1 MGARRL
7 APMTEERHPTDRIA
21 LTRSYAVIK
30 PDSIVIK
37 PARASLMGPAI
48 QGALTLL
55 GAWIIGTYINSLP
68 LWVLMLLL
76 LFVIISGPTAVL
88 GLVYNVLGS
97 AFLMERQKGT
107 CRWQQGFLGLG
118 LGTRELVPFPRIAQI
133 DVVGDFDSE
142 LNSGDLQDIVHWQVR
157 LVKDNGRILEIASIN
172 AARPLAEE
180 ALERA
185 NDLAV
190 ALGEMSGRPAVTAE
204 LPEWAFEDDDQEVED
219 DLDADLDGGETIDPD
234 NDPDNR

>member
-1 MGARRL
+1 
-7 APMTEERHPTDRIA
+7 MTAERPSTERIA

-37 PARASLMGPAI
+37 PARAGLLGPAV
-48 QGALTLL
+48 QGALTIL
-55 GAWIIGTYINSLP
+55 GAWVIGTYINALP
-68 LWVLMLLL
+68 LWLLMVLL

-97 AFLMERQKGT
+97 AFLMEREKGT

-118 LGTRELVPFPRIAQI
+118 LGTRELVPFPRIARI
-133 DVVGDFDSE
+133 EVAGDFEDE

-157 LVKDNGRILEIASIN
+157 LVKDNGRVLEIASIN

-190 ALGEMSGRPAVTAE
+190 ALGEMSGRPAAPAE
-204 LPEWAFEDDDQEVED
+204 LPEWAFDDDELDPDEAGIETLD
-219 DLDADLDGGETIDPD
+219 DGETIDPD
-234 NDPDNR
+234 DDR